1 MNTYNFKMTR
11 VYETNM
17 VFDALDEQ
25 DAQKK
30 FEESKYAEEL
40 RQCNVV
46 EEKIELEAKLTELQK
61 AILWFEQN
69 GFECY
74 ENDGSI
80 YIVVFG
86 FSVQV
91 STSEVI
97 YRADLWD
104 SWN

>member
-1 MNTYNFKMTR
+1 MNTYKFKMTR

-40 RQCNVV
+40 KQCNVV
-46 EEKIELEAKLTELQK
+46 EEKIDYEAKLSEVQK
-61 AILWFEQN
+61 ALLWYEQN

-74 ENDGSI
+74 DNDDTI
-80 YIVVFG
+80 YLVVLG
-86 FSVQV
+86 FHVQV
-91 STSEVI
+91 STSEVL
-97 YRADLWD
+97 YRADLWGN
-104 SWN
+104 WN

>member
-11 VYETNM
+11 VYETN
-17 VFDALDEQ
+17 VEVHALDEQ
-25 DAQKK
+25 DAQKI
-30 FEESKYAEEL
+30 FEDLKYAEEL

-46 EEKIELEAKLTELQK
+46 EEKIELEANLTEVQK
-61 AILWFEQN
+61 AVLWYEQN

-80 YIVVFG
+80 YVVVFG
-86 FSVQV
+86 FSVKV

-104 SWN
+104 TWN